1 MHFSTSS
8 STFYSNNNEEKKK
21 IKKRILLKLG
31 ENNSNKFII
40 KNKEA
45 LYDYNKLLKK
55 MKDPD
60 FMNGKYKNYQ
70 ETKDIFNIQYNTANF
85 KKNPKQI
92 INSYNIELIG
102 NNIEKKIKYKSR
114 ILGVDEGLIQLPKVF
129 SDPNINLFKTQMEI
143 YDKKKKKNQSR
154 NKILTETSKENS
166 KKSKKAFSQDK
177 IIEEKEKKNLK
188 NNNIKS
194 KNKDLNEEKENK
206 IEQYENSIQMINEI
220 KKLDSWDMRHA
231 NRGIKRYQTHG
242 TMKHILS
249 SLVQGNMRWLLEIKN
264 DPQKLKVISRNKYLK
279 DFFNK
284 IDQNQNAIFLQSMN
298 IQKEEFNFDI
308 FEKGNLDNKKDE
320 ILRKKRENQIDY
332 YREAIKE
339 KIKVEDILKNDLS
352 NIAQGIY
359 EAKIEKKKLIIQLY
373 DESLKINEIYKK
385 KKQLKEEFDKK
396 MEELTNELLIEN
408 NNNNFN
414 NNKIHKKKS
423 DKKEKGKNLF
433 VKKEQL
439 LKKNEVLFKQKELK
453 KNIEENFEE
462 LENEKNE
469 IDFNI
474 EEINNEI
481 NQAKEEI
488 KRGKM
493 KLNQRIQVIRQ
504 YYFDILKHG
513 IDVRRNGLVWVIVQ
527 LITLNSIIEKSH
539 FPIFLNDLQI
549 DYLLTISYK
558 QYDINELI
566 KLFQILKEKQKSFR
580 EDFIKQ
586 EKINKE
592 KEKKKL
598 IEKRSSIRKSGGD
611 FTEFIED
618 IAKQY
623 ENVINICLNENKE
636 EKYINEISEK
646 LKKDILNIYKED
658 EEEENSNE
666 KKEVNEL
673 YFLPG
678 SLAEFFNKNQKFRI
692 YFDDIVFLNSE
703 IIKKEH
709 ELKELKEKEL
719 KNFKAKLKEEKNK
732 RNSIENQLIFSALF
746 GNGISV

>member
-1 MHFSTSS
+1 MQFSSSS
-8 STFYSNNNEEKKK
+8 STFYSNNKDENKKNKKK
-21 IKKRILLKLG
+21 ILLKLG
-31 ENNSNKFII
+31 ENDSKKYII

-55 MKDPD
+55 MKDPN
-60 FMNGKYKNYQ
+60 FMNGKYNNYQ
-70 ETKDIFNIQYNTANF
+70 ETKDIFNIQYNTPNF

-102 NNIEKKIKYKSR
+102 ENFEKKIKYKSR
-114 ILGVDEGLIQLPKVF
+114 ILGVDEGLIELPKVL
-129 SDPNINLFKTQMEI
+129 SDPNLNLFQTKIEKD
-143 YDKKKKKNQSR
+143 DKKKKKNQSR
-154 NKILTETSKENS
+154 NKIIQENSKENS
-166 KKSKKAFSQDK
+166 KSKRAFSYDK
-177 IIEEKEKKNLK
+177 IIEEEKKNKINEIK
-188 NNNIKS
+188 N
-194 KNKDLNEEKENK
+194 KNKDLIEE
-206 IEQYENSIQMINEI
+206 EQKKLEKYQNSIQMINEI

-231 NRGIKRYQTHG
+231 YKGIRRYQTHG
-242 TMKHILS
+242 TMRHILS
-249 SLVQGNMRWLLEIKN
+249 SLGQGNMRWLLDIKN
-264 DPQKLKVISRNKYLK
+264 DPQKLKIISRNNYLK

-284 IDQNQNAIFLQSMN
+284 IDQNQNAIFMQCMN
-298 IQKEEFNFDI
+298 IKKEEFNFDV
-308 FEKGNLDNKKDE
+308 FEKGNFNHEKDE

-339 KIKVEDILKNDLS
+339 KIKVEDILKNDLA

-359 EAKIEKKKLIIQLY
+359 DAKIEKKKLIVQLY
-373 DESLKINEIYKK
+373 DESLKINEIHKK
-385 KKQLKEEFDKK
+385 KIKLKEEFDEK
-396 MEELTNELLIEN
+396 MEEIKNDLLIDN
-408 NNNNFN
+408 NNT
-414 NNKIHKKKS
+414 IVTPRKKN
-423 DKKEKGKNLF
+423 DKGKNLSMR
-433 VKKEQL
+433 KEQL
-439 LKKNEVLFKQKELK
+439 LKRNEAIIKQKELK
-453 KNIEENFEE
+453 QNIEENFEE
-462 LENEKNE
+462 LDNERDE
-469 IDFNI
+469 VEFNI
-474 EEINNEI
+474 EEINKDI
-481 NQAKEEI
+481 NQMKEEI

-493 KLNQRIQVIRQ
+493 RLNQRIQAMRQ

-527 LITLNSIIEKSH
+527 LITLKSFIEKSH

-580 EDFIKQ
+580 EDFVKQ

-598 IEKRSSIRKSGGD
+598 IEKRQSIRKSGGD

-623 ENVINICLNENKE
+623 ENVINICLNETKE

-658 EEEENSNE
+658 EEEENLNE

-703 IIKKEH
+703 IIRKEH

-719 KNFKAKLKEEKNK
+719 KNFKTKLKEERKK
-732 RNSIENQLIFSALF
+732 RDSFDNQLIFSALF

>member
-1 MHFSTSS
+1 MQFSSSS
-8 STFYSNNNEEKKK
+8 STFYSNNKDENKKNKKK
-21 IKKRILLKLG
+21 ILLKLG
-31 ENNSNKFII
+31 ENDSKKYII

-55 MKDPD
+55 MKDPN
-60 FMNGKYKNYQ
+60 FMNGKYNNYQ
-70 ETKDIFNIQYNTANF
+70 ETKDIFNIQYNTPNF

-102 NNIEKKIKYKSR
+102 ENFEKKIKYKSR
-114 ILGVDEGLIQLPKVF
+114 ILGVDEGLIELPKVF
-129 SDPNINLFKTQMEI
+129 SDPNINLFKTTVQTE
-143 YDKKKKKNQSR
+143 DKKKKKNQSR
-154 NKILTETSKENS
+154 NKIMQENSKENT
-166 KKSKKAFSQDK
+166 KAKKAFSFDK
-177 IIEEKEKKNLK
+177 IIEKEKKNKINKIK
-188 NNNIKS
+188 N
-194 KNKDLNEEKENK
+194 KNKDLIEEEPNK
-206 IEQYENSIQMINEI
+206 IEKYQNSIQMINEI

-231 NRGIKRYQTHG
+231 YKGIRRYQTHG
-242 TMKHILS
+242 TMRHILS
-249 SLVQGNMRWLLEIKN
+249 SLGQGNMRWLLDIKN
-264 DPQKLKVISRNKYLK
+264 DPQKLKIISRNNYLK

-284 IDQNQNAIFLQSMN
+284 IDQNQNAIFMQSLN
-298 IQKEEFNFDI
+298 IQKEEFNFDV
-308 FEKGNLDNKKDE
+308 FEKGNFNHEKDE

-339 KIKVEDILKNDLS
+339 KIKVEDILKNDLA

-359 EAKIEKKKLIIQLY
+359 DAKIEKKKLIVQLY
-373 DESLKINEIYKK
+373 DESLKINEIHKK
-385 KKQLKEEFDKK
+385 KIKLKEEFDEK
-396 MEELTNELLIEN
+396 MEEIKNDLLIDN
-408 NNNNFN
+408 NNT
-414 NNKIHKKKS
+414 IVTPRKKN
-423 DKKEKGKNLF
+423 DKGKNLSMR
-433 VKKEQL
+433 KEQL
-439 LKKNEVLFKQKELK
+439 LKRNEAIIKQKELK
-453 KNIEENFEE
+453 QNIEENFEE
-462 LENEKNE
+462 LDNERDE
-469 IDFNI
+469 VEFNI
-474 EEINNEI
+474 EEINKDI
-481 NQAKEEI
+481 NQMKEEI

-493 KLNQRIQVIRQ
+493 RLNQRIQAMRQ

-527 LITLNSIIEKSH
+527 LISLKSFIEKSH

-598 IEKRSSIRKSGGD
+598 IEKRQSIRKSGGD
-611 FTEFIED
+611 FTEFIEE

-623 ENVINICLNENKE
+623 ENVINICLNETKE

-658 EEEENSNE
+658 EEEENLNE

-703 IIKKEH
+703 IIRKEH

-719 KNFKAKLKEEKNK
+719 KNFKNNLKEERNK
-732 RNSIENQLIFSALF
+732 RNSIDNQLIFSALF

>member
-1 MHFSTSS
+1 
-8 STFYSNNNEEKKK
+8 
-21 IKKRILLKLG
+21 
-31 ENNSNKFII
+31 
-40 KNKEA
+40 
-45 LYDYNKLLKK
+45 
-55 MKDPD
+55 
-60 FMNGKYKNYQ
+60 
-70 ETKDIFNIQYNTANF
+70 
-85 KKNPKQI
+85 
-92 INSYNIELIG
+92 
-102 NNIEKKIKYKSR
+102 
-114 ILGVDEGLIQLPKVF
+114 
-129 SDPNINLFKTQMEI
+129 
-143 YDKKKKKNQSR
+143 
-154 NKILTETSKENS
+154 
-166 KKSKKAFSQDK
+166 
-177 IIEEKEKKNLK
+177 
-188 NNNIKS
+188 
-194 KNKDLNEEKENK
+194 
-206 IEQYENSIQMINEI
+206 MINEI

-231 NRGIKRYQTHG
+231 YKGIRRYQTHG
-242 TMKHILS
+242 TMRHILS
-249 SLVQGNMRWLLEIKN
+249 SLGQGNMRWLLDIKN
-264 DPQKLKVISRNKYLK
+264 DPQKLKIISRNNYLK

-284 IDQNQNAIFLQSMN
+284 IDQNQNAIFMQSLN
-298 IQKEEFNFDI
+298 IQKEEFNFDV
-308 FEKGNLDNKKDE
+308 FEKGNFNHEKDE

-339 KIKVEDILKNDLS
+339 KIKVEDILKNDLA

-359 EAKIEKKKLIIQLY
+359 DAKIEKKKLIVQLY
-373 DESLKINEIYKK
+373 DESLKINEIHKK
-385 KKQLKEEFDKK
+385 KIKLKEEFDEK
-396 MEELTNELLIEN
+396 MEEIKNDLLIDN
-408 NNNNFN
+408 NNT
-414 NNKIHKKKS
+414 IVTPRKKN
-423 DKKEKGKNLF
+423 DKGKNLSMR
-433 VKKEQL
+433 KEQL
-439 LKKNEVLFKQKELK
+439 LKRNEAIIKQKELK
-453 KNIEENFEE
+453 QNIEENFEE
-462 LENEKNE
+462 LDNERDE
-469 IDFNI
+469 VEFNI
-474 EEINNEI
+474 EEINKDI
-481 NQAKEEI
+481 NQMKEEI

-493 KLNQRIQVIRQ
+493 RLNQRIQAMRQ

-527 LITLNSIIEKSH
+527 LISLKSFIEKSH

-598 IEKRSSIRKSGGD
+598 IEKRQSIRKSGGD
-611 FTEFIED
+611 FTEFIEE

-623 ENVINICLNENKE
+623 ENVINICLNETKE

-658 EEEENSNE
+658 EEEENLNE

-703 IIKKEH
+703 IIRKEH

-719 KNFKAKLKEEKNK
+719 KNFKNNLKEERNK
-732 RNSIENQLIFSALF
+732 RNSIDNQLIFSALF

>member
-1 MHFSTSS
+1 
-8 STFYSNNNEEKKK
+8 
-21 IKKRILLKLG
+21 
-31 ENNSNKFII
+31 
-40 KNKEA
+40 
-45 LYDYNKLLKK
+45 

-177 IIEEKEKKNLK
+177 IIEENEKKNLK

-231 NRGIKRYQTHG
+231 YKGIRRYQTHG
-242 TMKHILS
+242 TMRHILS
-249 SLVQGNMRWLLEIKN
+249 SLGQGNMRWLLDIKN
-264 DPQKLKVISRNKYLK
+264 DPQKLKIISRNNYLK

-284 IDQNQNAIFLQSMN
+284 IDQNQNAIFMQSLN
-298 IQKEEFNFDI
+298 IQKEEFNFDV
-308 FEKGNLDNKKDE
+308 FEKGNFNHEKDE

-339 KIKVEDILKNDLS
+339 KIKVEDILKNDLA

-359 EAKIEKKKLIIQLY
+359 DAKIEKKKLIVQLY
-373 DESLKINEIYKK
+373 DESLKINEIHKK
-385 KKQLKEEFDKK
+385 KIKLKEEFDEK
-396 MEELTNELLIEN
+396 MEEIKNDLLIDN
-408 NNNNFN
+408 NNT
-414 NNKIHKKKS
+414 IVTPRKKN
-423 DKKEKGKNLF
+423 DKGKNLSMR
-433 VKKEQL
+433 KEQL
-439 LKKNEVLFKQKELK
+439 LKRNEAIIKQKELK
-453 KNIEENFEE
+453 QNIEENFEE
-462 LENEKNE
+462 LDNERDE
-469 IDFNI
+469 VEFNI
-474 EEINNEI
+474 EEINKEI
-481 NQAKEEI
+481 NQMKEEI

-493 KLNQRIQVIRQ
+493 RLNQRIQAMRQ

-527 LITLNSIIEKSH
+527 LISLKSFIEKSH

-598 IEKRSSIRKSGGD
+598 IEKRQSIRKSGGD
-611 FTEFIED
+611 FTEFIEE

-623 ENVINICLNENKE
+623 ENVINICLNETKE

-658 EEEENSNE
+658 EEEENLNE

>member
-1 MHFSTSS
+1 MQFSSSS
-8 STFYSNNNEEKKK
+8 STFYSNNKDENKKNKKK
-21 IKKRILLKLG
+21 ILLKLG
-31 ENNSNKFII
+31 ENDSKKYII

-55 MKDPD
+55 MKDPN
-60 FMNGKYKNYQ
+60 FMNGKYNNYQ
-70 ETKDIFNIQYNTANF
+70 ETKDIFNIQYNTPNF

-102 NNIEKKIKYKSR
+102 ENFEKKIKYKSR
-114 ILGVDEGLIQLPKVF
+114 ILGVDEGLIELPKVF
-129 SDPNINLFKTQMEI
+129 SDPNINLFKTTVQTE
-143 YDKKKKKNQSR
+143 DKKKKKNQSR
-154 NKILTETSKENS
+154 NKIMQENSKENT
-166 KKSKKAFSQDK
+166 KAKKAFSFDK
-177 IIEEKEKKNLK
+177 IIEKEKKNKINKIK
-188 NNNIKS
+188 N
-194 KNKDLNEEKENK
+194 KNKDLIEEEPNK
-206 IEQYENSIQMINEI
+206 IEKYQNSIQMINEI

-231 NRGIKRYQTHG
+231 YKGIRRYQTHG
-242 TMKHILS
+242 TMRHILS
-249 SLVQGNMRWLLEIKN
+249 SLGQGNMRWLLDIKN
-264 DPQKLKVISRNKYLK
+264 DPQKLKIISRNNYLK

-284 IDQNQNAIFLQSMN
+284 IDQNQNAIFMQSLN
-298 IQKEEFNFDI
+298 IQKEEFNFDV
-308 FEKGNLDNKKDE
+308 FEKGNFNHEKDE

-339 KIKVEDILKNDLS
+339 KIKVEDILKNDLA

-359 EAKIEKKKLIIQLY
+359 DAKIEKKKLIVQLY
-373 DESLKINEIYKK
+373 DESLKINEIHKK
-385 KKQLKEEFDKK
+385 KIKLKEEFDEK
-396 MEELTNELLIEN
+396 MEEIKNDLLIDN
-408 NNNNFN
+408 NN
-414 NNKIHKKKS
+414 IIVTPRKKN
-423 DKKEKGKNLF
+423 DKGKNLSMR
-433 VKKEQL
+433 KEQL
-439 LKKNEVLFKQKELK
+439 LKRNEAIIKQKELK
-453 KNIEENFEE
+453 QNIEENFEE
-462 LENEKNE
+462 LDNERDE
-469 IDFNI
+469 VEFNI
-474 EEINNEI
+474 EEINKEI
-481 NQAKEEI
+481 NQMKEEI

-493 KLNQRIQVIRQ
+493 RLNQRIQAMRQ

-527 LITLNSIIEKSH
+527 LISLKSFIEKSH

-598 IEKRSSIRKSGGD
+598 IEKRQSIRKSGGD
-611 FTEFIED
+611 FTEFIEE

-623 ENVINICLNENKE
+623 ENVINICLNETKE

-658 EEEENSNE
+658 EEEENLNE

-703 IIKKEH
+703 IIRKEH

-719 KNFKAKLKEEKNK
+719 KNFKNNLKEERNK
-732 RNSIENQLIFSALF
+732 RNSIDNQLIFSALF

>member
-1 MHFSTSS
+1 MQFSSSS
-8 STFYSNNNEEKKK
+8 STFYSNNKDENKKNKKK
-21 IKKRILLKLG
+21 ILLKLG
-31 ENNSNKFII
+31 ENDSKKYII

-55 MKDPD
+55 MKDPN
-60 FMNGKYKNYQ
+60 FMNGKYNNYQ
-70 ETKDIFNIQYNTANF
+70 ETKDIFNIQYNTPNF

-102 NNIEKKIKYKSR
+102 ENFEKKIKYKSR
-114 ILGVDEGLIQLPKVF
+114 ILGVDEGLIELPKVF
-129 SDPNINLFKTQMEI
+129 SDPNINLFKTTVQTE
-143 YDKKKKKNQSR
+143 DKKKKKNQSR
-154 NKILTETSKENS
+154 NKIMQENSKENT
-166 KKSKKAFSQDK
+166 KAKKALSFDK
-177 IIEEKEKKNLK
+177 IIEKEKKNKINKIK
-188 NNNIKS
+188 N
-194 KNKDLNEEKENK
+194 KNKDLIEEEPNK
-206 IEQYENSIQMINEI
+206 IEKYQNSIQMINEI

-231 NRGIKRYQTHG
+231 YKGIRRYQTHG
-242 TMKHILS
+242 TMRHILS
-249 SLVQGNMRWLLEIKN
+249 SLGQGNMRWLLDIKN
-264 DPQKLKVISRNKYLK
+264 DPQKLKIISRNNYLK

-284 IDQNQNAIFLQSMN
+284 IDQNQNAIFMQSLN
-298 IQKEEFNFDI
+298 IQKEEFNFDV
-308 FEKGNLDNKKDE
+308 FEKGNFNHEKDE

-339 KIKVEDILKNDLS
+339 KIKVEDILKNDLA

-359 EAKIEKKKLIIQLY
+359 DAKIEKKKLIVQLY
-373 DESLKINEIYKK
+373 DESLKINEIHKK
-385 KKQLKEEFDKK
+385 KIKLKEEFDEK
-396 MEELTNELLIEN
+396 MEEIKNDLLIDN
-408 NNNNFN
+408 NNT
-414 NNKIHKKKS
+414 IVTPRKKN
-423 DKKEKGKNLF
+423 DKGKNLSMR
-433 VKKEQL
+433 KEQL
-439 LKKNEVLFKQKELK
+439 LKRNEAIIKQKELK
-453 KNIEENFEE
+453 QNIEENFEE
-462 LENEKNE
+462 LDNERDE
-469 IDFNI
+469 VEFNI
-474 EEINNEI
+474 EEINKEI
-481 NQAKEEI
+481 NQMKEEI

-493 KLNQRIQVIRQ
+493 RLNQRIQAMRQ

-527 LITLNSIIEKSH
+527 LISLKSFIEKSH

-598 IEKRSSIRKSGGD
+598 IEKRQSIRKSGGD
-611 FTEFIED
+611 FTEFIEE

-623 ENVINICLNENKE
+623 ENVINICLNETKE

-658 EEEENSNE
+658 EEEENLNE

-703 IIKKEH
+703 IIRKEH

-719 KNFKAKLKEEKNK
+719 KNFKNNLKEERNK
-732 RNSIENQLIFSALF
+732 RNSIDNQLIFSALF